1 MDFLTLLP
9 PICWLIFVFL
19 AGLAVG
25 SFLNVLIARLPYEK
39 SIIWPGSRCFSCLQP
54 LKLADNLPI
63 IGYLRLRGRCR
74 QCGAGFSSRYLWVE
88 LFTGIAFVALFCVDV
103 LSHAS
108 SGPEFVKP
116 WHAIPGLKFSLFAG
130 LTPLPP
136 IEGLIYFVY
145 HAILLSL
152 LITAA
157 LIDAEHRIIPPQVTY
172 TGVLIGLIGS
182 TLLAWPWPSL
192 DVDTL
197 TKIASIKSWILPEE
211 GSKIPTG
218 AMLWPC
224 WPPPSW
230 APVGSWKLGLL
241 NGVVGALFGTFLVR
255 AIKFLFEVG
264 LGREALG
271 LGDADLMM
279 MAGAFLG
286 WQVVLLGFFAGAV
299 AALVIKVILVLAS
312 LLQKRTAEGELAL
325 GREMSFGP
333 GLAIGVVAVWMGWP
347 WLGDFVR
354 PLYEPT
360 VLAVIG
366 SVIGGGILVAGLIL
380 RRK

>member
-1 MDFLTLLP
+1 MDFMTLLP

-74 QCGAGFSSRYLWVE
+74 QCRAGFSSRYLWVE

-145 HAILLSL
+145 HAILISL

-172 TGVLIGLIGS
+172 TGVLIGIVGS

-197 TKIASIKSWILPEE
+197 AKIASIKSWILPEE

-224 WPPPSW
+224 WPPPTW

-255 AIKFLFEVG
+255 AIKYLFEIG

-299 AALVIKVILVLAS
+299 AALVIKVILVFAS
-312 LLQKRTAEGELAL
+312 LLQKRTADGELAL

-360 VLAVIG
+360 VLVVIG

>member
-39 SIIWPGSRCFSCLQP
+39 SFIWPGSRCFSCLQP

-74 QCGAGFSSRYLWVE
+74 HCGAGFSSRYLWVE

>member
-1 MDFLTLLP
+1 MDFMTLLP

-63 IGYLRLRGRCR
+63 LGYLRLRGRCR

-145 HAILLSL
+145 HAILISL

-255 AIKFLFEVG
+255 AIKFLFEIG

-299 AALVIKVILVLAS
+299 AALLIKVILVFAS
-312 LLQKRTAEGELAL
+312 LLQKRTADGELAL

-360 VLAVIG
+360 VLVVIG